1 MNPNSYTE
9 LDLRKMDA
17 QGSKRSYGPDS
28 MDVQEREKG
37 VVDDAFRHSSMTTI
51 LMKRRSDERS
61 DRNYS
66 MADDQINEFEGRTYG
81 VKCDPYYEEPYMVDE
96 LPDDMSFVEDKVYG
110 DRRYE
115 KGQIFYRNESNDDL
129 YWRQGCRPLLKQFW

>member
-17 QGSKRSYGPDS
+17 QGSKSAYGPDS
-28 MDVQEREKG
+28 MDAQEREKD
-37 VVDDAFRHSSMTTI
+37 VVDAFRHSMMTI

-66 MADDQINEFEGRTYG
+66 MADDQINEFEGTYG
-81 VKCDPYYEEPYMVDE
+81 VEYDPYYDEPYATRT
-96 LPDDMSFVEDKVYG
+96 LHG
-110 DRRYE
+110 R
-115 KGQIFYRNESNDDL
+115 
-129 YWRQGCRPLLKQFW
+129 